1 MGIEVIVCF
10 LHDLQLY
17 DLIRTVR
24 NKTKIVFLNYYP
36 ITVIEVTHFLI
47 IENCMLLIIFLRVH
61 PDSFIW
67 DEHLTRVACMN
78 YLHELPA

>member
-1 MGIEVIVCF
+1 MEVIVCF

-36 ITVIEVTHFLI
+36 ITVIEVY
-47 IENCMLLIIFLRVH
+47 N
-61 PDSFIW
+61 
-67 DEHLTRVACMN
+67 N
-78 YLHELPA
+78 ELFSLEVIPPPLVFNH